1 MDSLFA
7 TKRSPDSSVAETTA
21 SLDGPGGFHDR
32 MRAMTRRWSLALATL
47 WLFAATLSAQGPSA
61 GNGTIFVGS
70 YSGHLT
76 AVDEATGAF
85 TKIPLVTGPPFVVRL
100 SPDRTRFYVQSAN
113 QEKFEVVDLH
123 KRASIDSFT
132 LSDGRRHVRA
142 LAFEVDPQH
151 KTMVI
156 VARTSTK
163 QIDRWEVGPVEF
175 ILYDLAAH
183 KVTRTVP
190 WPGDAEPSYYSL
202 AMRFSPDGKLLYV
215 FGDEVTIIDTAT
227 MATVD
232 TWDLS
237 LPADMSLGRVEA
249 GPSDDSADPQGF
261 VTGLFTTQDAVM
273 KRKSIA
279 VGRINLAA
287 RTVEVFPLG
296 PEPNVDGMS
305 FTAAPDHKH
314 ATVLLAEIGRHR
326 LWTIDLE
333 THQVTQRVEVPSRT
347 RMQMRMSSNGLL
359 YLYEA
364 GRTIEVFSADA
375 SKRLRTIELDSDM
388 MYATFVIVPASA
400 PAQ

>member
-1 MDSLFA
+1 
-7 TKRSPDSSVAETTA
+7 
-21 SLDGPGGFHDR
+21 
-32 MRAMTRRWSLALATL
+32 
-47 WLFAATLSAQGPSA
+47 
-61 GNGTIFVGS
+61 
-70 YSGHLT
+70 
-76 AVDEATGAF
+76 
-85 TKIPLVTGPPFVVRL
+85 
-100 SPDRTRFYVQSAN
+100 
-113 QEKFEVVDLH
+113 
-123 KRASIDSFT
+123 
-132 LSDGRRHVRA
+132 
-142 LAFEVDPQH
+142 
-151 KTMVI
+151 
-156 VARTSTK
+156 
-163 QIDRWEVGPVEF
+163 
-175 ILYDLAAH
+175 
-183 KVTRTVP
+183 
-190 WPGDAEPSYYSL
+190 
-202 AMRFSPDGKLLYV
+202 MRFSPDGKLLYV
-215 FGDEVTIIDTAT
+215 FGDEVTILDTAT

-287 RTVEVFPLG
+287 RTVELFPLG
-296 PEPNVDGMS
+296 PEPNVDGVS

-400 PAQ
+400 PAR